1 MIVLDRLCK
10 QFGNQTAVDALSFSV
25 PAGQIVG
32 FLGPNGA
39 GKSTTL
45 KMLTG
50 MLEPTSG
57 SATICGFDLRRTR
70 RGQAPRGLRPRVWSS
85 FRIADRV
92 GVSRNGRRAIRHPAK
107 RPASGLANSSPF
119 LI

>member
-1 MIVLDRLCK
+1 MISLRGLTKRFGTQTRSRLPL
-10 QFGNQTAVDALSFSV
+10 LSISA
-25 PAGQIVG
+25 AGQIVG

-57 SATICGFDLRRTR
+57 TRHDLR
-70 RGQAPRGLRPRVWSS
+70 S
-85 FRIADRV
+85 
-92 GVSRNGRRAIRHPAK
+92 
-107 RPASGLANSSPF
+107 
-119 LI
+119 

>member
-1 MIVLDRLCK
+1 MITVRDLTK
-10 QFGNQTAVDALSFSV
+10 KFGAQTAVDGLTFEI

-50 MLEPTSG
+50 MLEPTG
-57 SATICGFDLRRTR
+57 GTAKICGHDLRLETIEVKRN
-70 RGQAPRGLRPRVWSS
+70 
-85 FRIADRV
+85 V
-92 GVSRNGRRAIRHPAK
+92 GFVPESGAVFESL
-107 RPASGLANSSPF
+107 SGLEY
-119 LI
+119 LVMI